1 MLRVDLRDL
10 KHGPVAT
17 AGALAQDDPV
27 FDGLDLS
34 LAGPVQ
40 VDGRIQASGAGG
52 YFWKGHIR
60 GRVQAHCRRC
70 LSDVALSVDTDIGLM
85 FSSDPDLQDDPSVHE
100 LSPSATQIDLVE
112 FVREELALAVPGYP
126 LCRANCAGLCPR
138 CGADLNTGPCGCA
151 VPDHE

>member
-17 AGALAQDDPV
+17 TGTLARDDRV
-27 FDGLDLS
+27 FEGLGLS
-34 LAGPVQ
+34 LAAPVQ

-52 YFWKGHIR
+52 YFWKGHVR
-60 GRVQAHCRRC
+60 GQVQAQCRRC
-70 LSDVALSVDTDIGLM
+70 LSDVALSVDTDVGLM

-100 LSPSATQIDLVE
+100 LPPSATQIDLTE

-126 LCRANCAGLCPR
+126 LCRPDCAGLCPR
-138 CGADLNTGPCGCA
+138 CGADLNAGPCGCA
-151 VPDHE
+151 VPDHG

>member
-17 AGALAQDDPV
+17 TGSLAQDDPV
-27 FDGLDLS
+27 FEGLR
-34 LAGPVQ
+34 LALTAPVE

-52 YFWKGHIR
+52 YFWKGHVR
-60 GRVQAHCRRC
+60 GQVQAQCRRC
-70 LSDVALSVDTDIGLM
+70 LSDVALSVDTDVGLM
-85 FSSDPDLQDDPSVHE
+85 FSSDPDLLDDPSVHE
-100 LSPSATQIDLVE
+100 LPPSATQIDLVE

-138 CGADLNTGPCGCA
+138 CGADLNTGPCGCTA
-151 VPDHE
+151 PDHG

>member
-17 AGALAQDDPV
+17 TGTLARDDRV
-27 FDGLDLS
+27 FEGLGLS
-34 LAGPVQ
+34 LAAPVQ

-52 YFWKGHIR
+52 YFWKGHVR
-60 GRVQAHCRRC
+60 GQVQALCRRC
-70 LSDVALSVDTDIGLM
+70 LSDVALSVDTDVGLM

-100 LSPSATQIDLVE
+100 LPPSATQIDLTE

-126 LCRANCAGLCPR
+126 LCRPDCAGLCPR
-138 CGADLNTGPCGCA
+138 CGADLNAGPCGCA
-151 VPDHE
+151 VPDHG

>member
-17 AGALAQDDPV
+17 TGSLAHDDPV
-27 FDGLDLS
+27 FEGLDLS

-52 YFWKGHIR
+52 YFWKGHVR
-60 GRVQAHCRRC
+60 GQVQAQCRRC
-70 LSDVALSVDTDIGLM
+70 LSDVALAVDADIGLM

-100 LSPSATQIDLVE
+100 LSPTATQIDLVE

-138 CGADLNTGPCGCA
+138 CGADLNTGPCGCTG
-151 VPDHE
+151 PDHG